1 MELKLRFS
9 GEILNFVKKP
19 MEHPNNTDE
28 ERAERI
34 LFSINEC
41 HESLTCIYEGLVDRE
56 FKEAEK
62 KLKEIIIELKLML
75 RSIED
80 DDF

>member
-1 MELKLRFS
+1 MEQP
-9 GEILNFVKKP
+9 EI
-19 MEHPNNTDE
+19 

-41 HESLTCIYEGLVDRE
+41 HLSLSEIYEGLVDRE
-56 FKEAEK
+56 FDEAAK